1 MFIPP
6 PTQAPLHPRTNHL
19 PICLFLALLFS
30 VLHVNAGPPL
40 GLPLNPYFQDD
51 YGLFGGYSLTWD
63 DDLMLDSMTAS
74 ASMNVLKKTESAME
88 NLRRLIDP
96 LLWAKL
102 STPGGMARNLL
113 LTLYWLAEA
122 DMAGADVEQ
131 VLQEISRRGHD
142 QATPADSTMAEVL
155 LFNYHTA
162 RHLGVLNFAGLEKL
176 GQGLPPPIPES
187 DNNPLNRV
195 AFPVPILPPERFP
208 QVAHQLFNYELFDGP
223 LPKATASSLA
233 PSQIEFAKKLISRGL
248 LPPNALQAAP

>member
-1 MFIPP
+1 MGLFFIVFF
-6 PTQAPLHPRTNHL
+6 T
-19 PICLFLALLFS
+19 LFLSHS
-30 VLHVNAGPPL
+30 VESSPPL
-40 GLPLNPYFQDD
+40 VLPLNPSCQDQ
-51 YGLFGGYSLTWD
+51 YGLFGGLSLTWD

-74 ASMNVLKKTESAME
+74 ASMNVLKKTEAAME
-88 NLRRLIDP
+88 NLRRLTDP

-102 STPGGMARNLL
+102 SAPGGMQRNLL
-113 LTLYWLAEA
+113 LTIYWLAEA

-162 RHLGVLNFAGLEKL
+162 RNLGVLSFTSLVKL
-176 GQGLPPPIPES
+176 GQGLPPSIPES
-187 DNNPLNRV
+187 DNNPDNRL
-195 AFPVPILPPERFP
+195 AFAIPVLPPDRFP

-223 LPKATASSLA
+223 LPKSTSNTLA

>member
-1 MFIPP
+1 MRMFFIVLLTLFVPLL
-6 PTQAPLHPRTNHL
+6 TQSA
-19 PICLFLALLFS
+19 
-30 VLHVNAGPPL
+30 PPL
-40 GLPLNPYFQDD
+40 VLPLNPYFQDE
-51 YGLFGGYSLTWD
+51 YGLFGGLTLNWD

-74 ASMNVLKKTESAME
+74 ASMNVLKKTEAAME
-88 NLRRLIDP
+88 NLRRLTDP
-96 LLWAKL
+96 VLWAKL
-102 STPGGMARNLL
+102 SAPGGMQRNLL

-162 RHLGVLNFAGLEKL
+162 RHLGVLSFASLVKL
-176 GQGLPPPIPES
+176 GQGLPPSVPES
-187 DNNPLNRV
+187 DNNPVNRL
-195 AFPVPILPPERFP
+195 AFPIPILPPDRFP

-233 PSQIEFAKKLISRGL
+233 PSQIEFAKKLIARGL
-248 LPPNALQAAP
+248 LPPNALQATP

>member
-1 MFIPP
+1 
-6 PTQAPLHPRTNHL
+6 
-19 PICLFLALLFS
+19 
-30 VLHVNAGPPL
+30 
-40 GLPLNPYFQDD
+40 
-51 YGLFGGYSLTWD
+51 
-63 DDLMLDSMTAS
+63 MTAS
-74 ASMNVLKKTESAME
+74 ASMNVLKKTEAAME
-88 NLRRLIDP
+88 NLRRLTDP
-96 LLWAKL
+96 FVCAKL
-102 STPGGMARNLL
+102 SAPGGMQRNLL

-162 RHLGVLNFAGLEKL
+162 RHLGVLNFTSLVKL
-176 GQGLPPPIPES
+176 GQGLPPSVPES
-187 DNNPLNRV
+187 DNNPDNRI
-195 AFPVPILPPERFP
+195 AFPIPTLHPARVP

>member
-1 MFIPP
+1 VSYALLLLLLICPLLQTGHSAPP
-6 PTQAPLHPRTNHL
+6 LVL
-19 PICLFLALLFS
+19 PI
-30 VLHVNAGPPL
+30 
-40 GLPLNPYFQDD
+40 NPYYQDE
-51 YGLFGGYSLTWD
+51 YGLFGGLSYSYD

-74 ASMNVLKKTESAME
+74 ASMNVLKKTEAAME
-88 NLRRLIDP
+88 NLRKLTDP
-96 LLWAKL
+96 LVCAKL
-102 STPGGMARNLL
+102 SAPGGMQRNLL

-131 VLQEISRRGHD
+131 VLQEISRRGRD

-162 RHLGVLNFAGLEKL
+162 RHLGVLSFAALEKL
-176 GQGLPPPIPES
+176 GQGLPPSIPEA
-187 DNNPLNRV
+187 DNNPDNRL
-195 AFPVPILPPERFP
+195 AFPVPLLPPDRFP

-223 LPKATASSLA
+223 LPRAPSTTLA

>member
-1 MFIPP
+1 MRY
-6 PTQAPLHPRTNHL
+6 LSL
-19 PICLFLALLFS
+19 LLLLICSFLQTGRSA
-30 VLHVNAGPPL
+30 PPL
-40 GLPLNPYFQDD
+40 VLPLNPYYQDT
-51 YGLFGGYSLTWD
+51 YGLFGGLSYSYD

-74 ASMNVLKKTESAME
+74 ASMNVLKKTEAAME
-88 NLRRLIDP
+88 NLRRLTDP
-96 LLWAKL
+96 LVCAKL
-102 STPGGMARNLL
+102 SAPAGMQRNLL

-122 DMAGADVEQ
+122 DMAGADVQQ

-162 RHLGVLNFAGLEKL
+162 RHLGVLSFSCLVKL
-176 GQGLPPPIPES
+176 GQGLPPAIPES
-187 DNNPLNRV
+187 DNNPDNRL
-195 AFPVPILPPERFP
+195 AFAIPILPPDRFS

-223 LPKATASSLA
+223 LPKSTSRTLA

>member
-1 MFIPP
+1 MRSYCIALFTLFVPVL
-6 PTQAPLHPRTNHL
+6 TQSA
-19 PICLFLALLFS
+19 
-30 VLHVNAGPPL
+30 PPL
-40 GLPLNPYFQDD
+40 VLPLNPYFQDE
-51 YGLFGGYSLTWD
+51 YGLFGGLTLTWD

-74 ASMNVLKKTESAME
+74 ASMNVLKKTEAAME
-88 NLRRLIDP
+88 NLRRLTDP
-96 LLWAKL
+96 VLWAKL
-102 STPGGMARNLL
+102 SAPGGMQRNLL

-131 VLQEISRRGHD
+131 VLQEISRRGQD
-142 QATPADSTMAEVL
+142 QATPADTTMAEVL

-162 RHLGVLNFAGLEKL
+162 RHLGVLNFTSLVKL
-176 GQGLPPPIPES
+176 GQGLPPSIPES
-187 DNNPLNRV
+187 DNNPDNRI
-195 AFPVPILPPERFP
+195 AFPIPILPPDRFT

>member
-1 MFIPP
+1 MSYF
-6 PTQAPLHPRTNHL
+6 LVFL
-19 PICLFLALLFS
+19 LLICPFLQIGHSA
-30 VLHVNAGPPL
+30 PPL
-40 GLPLNPYFQDD
+40 VLPLNPYFQDE
-51 YGLFGGYSLTWD
+51 YGLFGGLTLTWD

-74 ASMNVLKKTESAME
+74 ASMNVLKKTEAAME
-88 NLRRLIDP
+88 NLRRLTDP
-96 LLWAKL
+96 FVCAKL
-102 STPGGMARNLL
+102 SAPGGMQRNLL

-162 RHLGVLNFAGLEKL
+162 RHLGVLNFTSLVKL
-176 GQGLPPPIPES
+176 GQGLPPSVPES
-187 DNNPLNRV
+187 DNNPDNRI
-195 AFPVPILPPERFP
+195 AFPIPILPPDRFP

>member
-1 MFIPP
+1 MSYALLLLLLICPLLQTGHSAPP
-6 PTQAPLHPRTNHL
+6 LVL
-19 PICLFLALLFS
+19 PI
-30 VLHVNAGPPL
+30 
-40 GLPLNPYFQDD
+40 NPYYQDE
-51 YGLFGGYSLTWD
+51 YGLFGGLSYSYD

-74 ASMNVLKKTESAME
+74 ASTNVLKKTEAAME
-88 NLRRLIDP
+88 NLRKLTDP
-96 LLWAKL
+96 LVCAKL
-102 STPGGMARNLL
+102 SAPGGMQRNLL

-131 VLQEISRRGHD
+131 VLQEISRRGRN

-162 RHLGVLNFAGLEKL
+162 RHLGVLSFSCLVQL
-176 GQGLPPPIPES
+176 GQGLPPSIPES
-187 DNNPLNRV
+187 DNNPDNRL
-195 AFPVPILPPERFP
+195 AFAVPVLPPDRFP

-223 LPKATASSLA
+223 LPKSTSSKLA

>member
-1 MFIPP
+1 MVFLQHVLVSSNL
-6 PTQAPLHPRTNHL
+6 QAIRQ

-40 GLPLNPYFQDD
+40 VLPLNPYFQDD

-74 ASMNVLKKTESAME
+74 ASMNVLKKTEAAME
-88 NLRRLIDP
+88 NLRKLTDP
-96 LLWAKL
+96 LVCAKL
-102 STPGGMARNLL
+102 SAPGGMQRNLL

-131 VLQEISRRGHD
+131 VLQEISRRGRD

-162 RHLGVLNFAGLEKL
+162 RHLGVLDFASLVKL
-176 GQGLPPPIPES
+176 GQGLPPSIPES

-195 AFPVPILPPERFP
+195 AFPVPILPPEWFP

-223 LPKATASSLA
+223 LPKATSTTLA
-233 PSQIEFAKKLISRGL
+233 PSQIEFAQKLISRGL
-248 LPPNALQAAP
+248 LPADALKAP

>member
-1 MFIPP
+1 MRYLSLLLLLICSFLQTGHSAPP
-6 PTQAPLHPRTNHL
+6 LVL
-19 PICLFLALLFS
+19 PI
-30 VLHVNAGPPL
+30 
-40 GLPLNPYFQDD
+40 NPYYQDE
-51 YGLFGGYSLTWD
+51 YGLFGGLSFSYD

-74 ASMNVLKKTESAME
+74 ASMNVLKKTEAAME
-88 NLRRLIDP
+88 NLRKLTDP
-96 LLWAKL
+96 LVCAKL
-102 STPGGMARNLL
+102 SAPGGMQRNLL

-162 RHLGVLNFAGLEKL
+162 RHLGVLTFTSLVKL
-176 GQGLPPPIPES
+176 GQGLPPFVPES
-187 DNNPLNRV
+187 DNNPLNRL

-208 QVAHQLFNYELFDGP
+208 QVAHQLFNYELFDGS
-223 LPKATASSLA
+223 LPKASTSTLA
-233 PSQIEFAKKLISRGL
+233 PSQIEFAQKLISRGL

>member
-1 MFIPP
+1 MRY
-6 PTQAPLHPRTNHL
+6 LL
-19 PICLFLALLFS
+19 LLLFPLFETGHS
-30 VLHVNAGPPL
+30 APPL
-40 GLPLNPYFQDD
+40 VLPLNPAYQDQ
-51 YGLFGGYSLTWD
+51 YSLFGGYSCTWD

-74 ASMNVLKKTESAME
+74 ASMNVLKKTEAAIE
-88 NLRRLIDP
+88 NLRRLTDP
-96 LLWAKL
+96 LVLAKL
-102 STPGGMARNLL
+102 SAPGGMAKNLL

-122 DMAGADVEQ
+122 DMAGASVEQ
-131 VLQEISRRGHD
+131 VVQELARRGSN

-176 GQGLPPPIPES
+176 GQGLPPSVPES
-187 DNNPLNRV
+187 DNNPDNRL
-195 AFPVPILPPERFP
+195 AFAVPILPPDRFP

-223 LPKATASSLA
+223 LPKSTSTTLA